1 MRSEPAGL
9 GETSLDFAEAPPRRD
24 KNFPYEHEQV
34 GQPGRAG

>member
-9 GETSLDFAEAPPRRD
+9 GETPLDFSEIPPRRD
-24 KNFPYEHEQV
+24 KNFPYEHPQV